1 MENVIDDQLKVSI
14 HAPVKGR
21 LSARSS
27 KDASISFNP
36 RPREGATQP
45 KVLVEGVTPVSIHAP
60 VKGRQR
66 RPGSARRA
74 GYGAHFRERTS
85 RSLQLFF
92 SS

>member
-1 MENVIDDQLKVSI
+1 MQDGSRFNPRPREGATERWLYRVPTRV
-14 HAPVKGR
+14 
-21 LSARSS
+21 
-27 KDASISFNP
+27 SFNP
-36 RPREGATQP
+36 RPREGATFIFESHDF
-45 KVLVEGVTPVSIHAP
+45 LIFVSIHAP